1 MVSEEGLIKNNKN
14 QETKENVFKEVISLF
29 KGNVREYAMY
39 IVLVVIIGIFSMLTD
54 GLFISSRNISNL
66 INQTGYIAVL
76 AVGMTLILIIKQ
88 IDLSVGFVAGFLGAV
103 AAILMTRAG
112 LSEWVTIPIILC
124 LGVVVG
130 LIYGFLVA
138 KVGVPAFV
146 ATLAGQLV
154 FRGLLLLVTEGS
166 GTIIIPNQK
175 FNAIGNGFIPD
186 IQNALAIEFPFH
198 LLTLILGALAIVYFI
213 FSQIK
218 SRKNLRKYNFKV
230 LSFPIFIVK
239 LVFISG
245 IIGGI
250 VWTLANYNGFSWT
263 VMIVAVVVF
272 VYNFIMN
279 QTTFGRYVYGVGGNA
294 EAAELSGVNVV
305 KITSIVFASMGLL
318 AALSGILFTSRLQSA
333 TTVAGNGFELDAIA
347 SAYIGGVSANGGIGK
362 VTGSIIGALVM
373 SSLSSGMNLMGVGI
387 SYQYVIRGSIL
398 VLAVVF
404 DVMTRKANK

>member
-1 MVSEEGLIKNNKN
+1 MSAVEQKTINKKIGIIEEMVG
-14 QETKENVFKEVISLF
+14 LF
-29 KGNVREYAMY
+29 KGNIREYAMY
-39 IVLVVIIGIFSMLTD
+39 IVLVAIIAIFSFITD

-88 IDLSVGFVAGFLGAV
+88 IDLSVGFVAGFLGAI
-103 AAILMTRAG
+103 AAILMTKAG
-112 LSEWVTIPIILC
+112 LSEWVTIPIILVFG
-124 LGVVVG
+124 LVIG

-166 GTIIIPNQK
+166 GTIIIPNEG
-175 FNAIGNGFIPD
+175 FNAIGNDFIPD
-186 IQNALAIEFPFH
+186 IFKGSSIH
-198 LLTLILGALAIVYFI
+198 ILTLIIGVLAIICFI
-213 FSQIK
+213 YSQIK
-218 SRKNLRKYNFKV
+218 ARKNMKRYNFKV
-230 LSFPIFIVK
+230 VSDPIFITK
-239 LVFISG
+239 LVFIAIIIFG
-245 IIGGI
+245 IIWI
-250 VWTLANYNGFSWT
+250 LASYNGLSWT
-263 VMIVAVVVF
+263 VVIVAVVVF
-272 VYNFIMN
+272 IYNFVMN
-279 QTTFGRYVYGVGGNA
+279 KTTYGRYVYGIGGNA

-305 KITSIVFASMGLL
+305 RVTSMVFASMGLL

-347 SAYIGGVSANGGIGK
+347 AAYIGGVSANGGIGK

-387 SYQYVIRGSIL
+387 SYQYVIRGTIL

>member
-1 MVSEEGLIKNNKN
+1 MSTAQQSVDNKKGLG
-14 QETKENVFKEVISLF
+14 KEIIALF

-39 IVLVVIIGIFSMLTD
+39 IVLAAIIAIFSFMTD

-66 INQTGYIAVL
+66 INQTGYVAVL

-88 IDLSVGFVAGFLGAV
+88 IDLSVGFVCGFLGAI
-103 AAILMTRAG
+103 AAILMTKAG
-112 LSEWVTIPIILC
+112 VSEWVTIPITLAF
-124 LGVVVG
+124 GVLIG

-154 FRGLLLLVTEGS
+154 FRGLLLLVTESS
-166 GTIIIPNQK
+166 GTIIIPNAG

-186 IQNALAIEFPFH
+186 IVSGSPVNV
-198 LLTLILGALAIVYFI
+198 LTLIIGGVGICFFI
-213 FSQIK
+213 YSQFK
-218 SRKNLRKYNFKV
+218 SRMNLKKYKFEV
-230 LSFPIFIVK
+230 ISEPIFIAK
-239 LVFISG
+239 LIFISV
-245 IIGGI
+245 IIAAI
-250 VWTLANYNGFSWT
+250 VWTLANYNGLSWT
-263 VMIVAVVVF
+263 VVIVAVVVL

-279 QTTFGRYVYGVGGNA
+279 KTTFGRYVYGIGGNA

-305 KITSIVFASMGLL
+305 KVTSIVFASMGML
-318 AALSGILFTSRLQSA
+318 AALAGILFTSRLQSA

-347 SAYIGGVSANGGIGK
+347 SSYIGGVSASGGVGK

-373 SSLSSGMNLMGVGI
+373 SSLSSGMNLLGVGI
-387 SYQYVIRGSIL
+387 SYQYIIRGTIL

-404 DVMTRKANK
+404 DILTRKANK

>member
-1 MVSEEGLIKNNKN
+1 MSAVEQKAMNQKVSLVEEVAG
-14 QETKENVFKEVISLF
+14 LF
-29 KGNVREYAMY
+29 KGNIREYAMY
-39 IVLVVIIGIFSMLTD
+39 IVLVAIIAIFSFITD

-88 IDLSVGFVAGFLGAV
+88 IDLSVGFVAGFLGAI
-103 AAILMTRAG
+103 AAILMTKSG
-112 LSEWVTIPIILC
+112 ISEWITIPIIL
-124 LGVVVG
+124 VFG
-130 LIYGFLVA
+130 LVIGLFYGFLVA

-166 GTIIIPNQK
+166 GTIIIPNK
-175 FNAIGNGFIPD
+175 GFNAIGDGFIPD
-186 IQNALAIEFPFH
+186 LFKGSSIH
-198 LLTLILGALAIVYFI
+198 LLTLVIGACAIVSFI
-213 FSQIK
+213 YSQVK
-218 SRKNLRKYNFKV
+218 ARNNMKKYKFKV
-230 LSFPIFIVK
+230 VSEPIFITK
-239 LVFISG
+239 LVFIAVVIS
-245 IIGGI
+245 GI
-250 VWTLANYNGFSWT
+250 VWILASYNGLSWT
-263 VMIVAVVVF
+263 VVIVAVVVLI
-272 VYNFIMN
+272 YNFVMN
-279 QTTFGRYVYGVGGNA
+279 KTTYGRYVYGIGGNA

-305 KITSIVFASMGLL
+305 KVTSMVFASMGLL
-318 AALSGILFTSRLQSA
+318 SALSGILFTARLKSA

-347 SAYIGGVSANGGIGK
+347 AAYIGGVSANGGIGK

-387 SYQYVIRGSIL
+387 SYQYVIRGTIL

>member
-1 MVSEEGLIKNNKN
+1 MSTAQQSVDNKKGLG
-14 QETKENVFKEVISLF
+14 KEIIALF

-39 IVLVVIIGIFSMLTD
+39 IVLAAIIAIFSFMTD

-66 INQTGYIAVL
+66 INQTGYVAVL

-88 IDLSVGFVAGFLGAV
+88 IDLSVGFVCGFLGAI
-103 AAILMTRAG
+103 AAILMTKAG
-112 LSEWVTIPIILC
+112 ISEWVTIPITLAF
-124 LGVVVG
+124 GVLIG

-154 FRGLLLLVTEGS
+154 FRGLLLLVTESS
-166 GTIIIPNQK
+166 GTIIIPNAG

-186 IQNALAIEFPFH
+186 IVSGSPVNV
-198 LLTLILGALAIVYFI
+198 LTLIIGGVGICFFI
-213 FSQIK
+213 YSQFK
-218 SRKNLRKYNFKV
+218 SRMNLKKYKFEV
-230 LSFPIFIVK
+230 ISEPIFIAK
-239 LVFISG
+239 LIFISV
-245 IIGGI
+245 IIAAI
-250 VWTLANYNGFSWT
+250 VWTLANYNGLSWT
-263 VMIVAVVVF
+263 VVIVAVVVL

-279 QTTFGRYVYGVGGNA
+279 KTTFGRYVYGIGGNA

-305 KITSIVFASMGLL
+305 KVTSIVFASMGML
-318 AALSGILFTSRLQSA
+318 AALAGILFTSRLQSA

-347 SAYIGGVSANGGIGK
+347 SSYIGGVSASGGVGK

-373 SSLSSGMNLMGVGI
+373 SSLSSGMNLLGVGI
-387 SYQYVIRGSIL
+387 SYQYIIRGTIL

-404 DVMTRKANK
+404 DILTRKANK

>member
-1 MVSEEGLIKNNKN
+1 MSTAQQSVDNKKGLG
-14 QETKENVFKEVISLF
+14 KEIVALF

-39 IVLVVIIGIFSMLTD
+39 IVLAAIIAIFSFMTD

-66 INQTGYIAVL
+66 INQTGYVAVL

-88 IDLSVGFVAGFLGAV
+88 IDLSVGFVCGFLGAI
-103 AAILMTRAG
+103 AAILMTKAG
-112 LSEWVTIPIILC
+112 ISEWVTIPITLAF
-124 LGVVVG
+124 GVLIG

-154 FRGLLLLVTEGS
+154 FRGLLLLVTESS
-166 GTIIIPNQK
+166 GTIIIPNAG

-186 IQNALAIEFPFH
+186 IVSGSPVNV
-198 LLTLILGALAIVYFI
+198 LTLIIGGVGICFFI
-213 FSQIK
+213 YSQFK
-218 SRKNLRKYNFKV
+218 SRMNLKKYKFEV
-230 LSFPIFIVK
+230 ISEPIFIAK
-239 LVFISG
+239 LIFISV
-245 IIGGI
+245 IIAAI
-250 VWTLANYNGFSWT
+250 VWTLANYNGLSWT
-263 VMIVAVVVF
+263 VVIVAVVVL

-279 QTTFGRYVYGVGGNA
+279 KTTFGRYVYGIGGNA

-305 KITSIVFASMGLL
+305 KVTSIVFASMGML
-318 AALSGILFTSRLQSA
+318 AALAGILFTSRLQSA

-347 SAYIGGVSANGGIGK
+347 SSYIGGVSASGGVGK

-373 SSLSSGMNLMGVGI
+373 SSLSSGMNLLGVGI
-387 SYQYVIRGSIL
+387 SYQYIIRGTIL

-404 DVMTRKANK
+404 DILTRKANK